1 MTQPAHRANS
11 GSQDAPWSQ
20 GEPGKRPDVRA
31 GLWKDAGFDEFDVAI
46 IGSGFGGSVAA
57 LRLVEKGY
65 RVLVIEAGSRYADK
79 DFAKNS
85 FQLKK
90 FLFFPRFGLKGI
102 QRIDFLKNVM
112 VMSGAGVGG
121 GSLVYANTLYRPPA
135 QFFTTGS
142 WAGIADWQKVLDPYF
157 DQAERMLGVE
167 TNPFFSPSD
176 AALKQVAE
184 RMGKGDT
191 FRMTP
196 LGVFFGQSGKQ
207 VGDPY
212 FGGVGPE
219 RTGCT
224 NCGECMTG
232 CRHGAKNTLVKNYL
246 YLAESAGAHVWSD
259 CTVVDIEKR
268 TMDDGEWFCLETRDS
283 SSWTGNSGQ
292 WPNKVYARQVI
303 VAAGALGTAKLLQK
317 VRAKGHLAG
326 LSDRLGHL
334 SRTNSESLLG
344 VVARGHDVDYSSGSA
359 ITSSIFPSPDTHI
372 EPVRYGKGSNFMALL
387 QSVMASG
394 KNGAT
399 PNPLRL
405 IWVTLKNLH
414 RLPSFY
420 NLRDWSERT
429 LILLVMQARDNSL
442 VTKLKPGLFGR
453 RLTSSQGHGEKNP
466 AWVPAGHEVA
476 RELAADMNGT
486 AGAVV
491 TEPFGIPMTAH
502 FLGGCV
508 IADDPSRGVVDP
520 YLRAFGVP
528 GLHILD
534 GSTLSANPGV
544 NPSLSITAQA
554 EWAMAHWPNKN
565 EADPRPALGDKFAL
579 VTPVAPKSPV
589 VPRTASGALKLPIS
603 VKRK

>member
-1 MTQPAHRANS
+1 MNAKPEHNRTNGDS
-11 GSQDAPWSQ
+11 G
-20 GEPGKRPDVRA
+20 
-31 GLWKDAGFDEFDVAI
+31 EFDVAI
-46 IGSGFGGSVAA
+46 IGSGFGGSIAA

-65 RVLVIEAGSRYADK
+65 RVLVIEAGRRYTDHE
-79 DFAKNS
+79 FAKTS
-85 FQLKK
+85 FNLKK
-90 FLFFPRFGLKGI
+90 FLYFPRLGLRGI

-135 QFFTTGS
+135 EFFTTGS
-142 WAGIADWQKVLDPYF
+142 WAGITDWQKTLSPYF

-167 TNPFFSPSD
+167 VNPFFSPSD
-176 AALKQVAE
+176 AAVKKVAE
-184 RMGKGDT
+184 RMGRGDT

-196 LGVFFGQSGKQ
+196 LGVHFGAAGKT
-207 VGDPY
+207 VEDPY
-212 FGGVGPE
+212 FGGVGPA

-246 YLAESAGAHVWSD
+246 YLAEQAGAQVVAET
-259 CTVVDIEKR
+259 TVADIRELAGGGFELSVR
-268 TMDDGEWFCLETRDS
+268 GS
-283 SSWTGNSGQ
+283 SAWRGSGQ
-292 WPNKVYARQVI
+292 RSIRAGQVI

-317 VRAKGHLAG
+317 VRAAGHLQG

-344 VVARGHDVDYSSGSA
+344 VVARGDDIDYSQGAA

-372 EPVRYGKGSNFMALL
+372 EPVRYGKGSNFMALV
-387 QSVMASG
+387 QRVIASG
-394 KNGAT
+394 KAGQN

-405 IWVTLKNLH
+405 IWATITNLH

-420 NLRDWSERT
+420 NLRDWSERAI
-429 LILLVMQARDNSL
+429 ILLVMQARDNSL
-442 VTKLKPGLFGR
+442 VTKLKGGLFGR
-453 RLTSSQGHGEKNP
+453 RLTSVQGHGEKNP
-466 AWVPAGHEVA
+466 AWVPAGHDVA
-476 RELAADMNGT
+476 RELAKEINGT
-486 AGAVV
+486 PGAVV

-508 IADDPSRGVVDP
+508 IGADASTGVVDP
-520 YLRAFGVP
+520 YLRAFGVD

-544 NPSLSITAQA
+544 NPSLAIAAQA
-554 EWAMAHWPNKN
+554 EWAMAHWPNKGGS
-565 EADPRPALGDKFAL
+565 DPRPGLGEKFAA
-579 VTPVAPKSPV
+579 VQPVPPLKPV
-589 VPRTASGALKLPIS
+589 VPKTASGALRLPLT
-603 VKRK
+603 VKRSA

>member
-1 MTQPAHRANS
+1 MTAENL
-11 GSQDAPWSQ
+11 DY
-20 GEPGKRPDVRA
+20 
-31 GLWKDAGFDEFDVAI
+31 DVAI
-46 IGSGFGGSVAA
+46 VGSGFGGSVAA
-57 LRLVEKGY
+57 LRLSEKGY
-65 RVLVIEAGSRYADK
+65 RVLVIEAGSRYDDT

-135 QFFTTGS
+135 GFYTTGS
-142 WAGIADWQKVLDPYF
+142 WVGITDWQAVLEPYF

-167 TNPFFSPSD
+167 VNPFFSPAD
-176 AALKQVAE
+176 AALKKVAD
-184 RMGKGDT
+184 RMGRGDS
-191 FRMTP
+191 FQMTP
-196 LGVFFGQSGKQ
+196 LGVFFGKPAHT
-207 VGDPY
+207 VDDPY
-212 FGGVGPE
+212 FGGVGPQ
-219 RTGCT
+219 RSGCT

-246 YLAESAGAHVWSD
+246 YLALRNGAVVQAD
-259 CTVVDIEKR
+259 TTVVDIGEQS
-268 TMDDGEWFCLETRDS
+268 DGSFIIKTRKS
-283 SSWTGNSGQ
+283 SAWLKNSTDTLQVG
-292 WPNKVYARQVI
+292 QVI
-303 VAAGALGTAKLLQK
+303 VAAGALGTAKLLQSI
-317 VRAKGHLAG
+317 RSNGNLRG
-326 LSDRLGHL
+326 MSDRLGHL

-344 VVARGHDVDYSSGSA
+344 VVAGGNEVDFSQGAA
-359 ITSSIFPSPDTHI
+359 ITSSIFPSADTHI

-394 KNGAT
+394 KKGQA

-405 IWVTLKNLH
+405 IWATITNLH

-420 NLRDWSERT
+420 NLRDWSERA
-429 LILLVMQARDNSL
+429 LILLVMQSRDNSL
-442 VTKLKPGLFGR
+442 VTYFKRGLFGSH
-453 RLTSSQGHGEKNP
+453 LSSKQGHGEQNP
-466 AWVPAGHEVA
+466 AWVPVGHEIA
-476 RELAADMNGT
+476 REIAKDVNGT

-508 IADDPSRGVVDP
+508 IAPDAQGGVVDS
-520 YLRAFGVP
+520 YLRAFGVA
-528 GLHILD
+528 GLHIMD

-554 EWAMAHWPNKN
+554 EWACAHWPNLG
-565 EADPRPALGDKFAL
+565 EADARPALGQPFEL
-579 VTPVAPKSPV
+579 VAPIAPLHPV
-589 VPRTASGALKLPIS
+589 VPVNAIGALRLPI
-603 VKRK
+603 RPI

>member
-1 MTQPAHRANS
+1 MTDF
-11 GSQDAPWSQ
+11 DA
-20 GEPGKRPDVRA
+20 
-31 GLWKDAGFDEFDVAI
+31 DVAI

-65 RVLVIEAGSRYADK
+65 KVVVIEAGSRYRDE

-90 FLFFPRFGLKGI
+90 FLFFPRLGLKGI
-102 QRIDFLKNVM
+102 QRIDLLRNVM

-121 GSLVYANTLYRPPA
+121 GSLVYANTLYRPPVE
-135 QFFTTGS
+135 FFKTGS
-142 WAGIADWQKVLDPYF
+142 WSEMADWQSVLAPYF

-176 AALKQVAE
+176 AALKKVAE
-184 RMGKGDT
+184 DMGVGDT

-196 LGVFFGQSGKQ
+196 VGVHFGEAGKT
-207 VGDPY
+207 VADPY
-212 FGGVGPE
+212 FGGAGPT
-219 RTGCT
+219 RTGCI

-246 YLAESAGAHVWSD
+246 YLAEANGAKVIAER
-259 CTVVDIEKR
+259 TVTDIEEQ
-268 TMDDGEWFCLETRDS
+268 DGGYKIRMRKS
-283 SSWTGNSGQ
+283 SASGMGSQ
-292 WPNKVYARQVI
+292 SIRAKQVI
-303 VAAGALGTAKLLQK
+303 VAAGALGTAKLLQR
-317 VRAKGHLAG
+317 VRSQGHLLG
-326 LSDRLGHL
+326 ISDRLGYL

-344 VVARGHDVDYSSGSA
+344 VVARGKDVDYSAGSA
-359 ITSSIFPSPDTHI
+359 ITSSIFPNENTHI
-372 EPVRYGKGSNFMALL
+372 EAVRYGKGSNFMALL
-387 QSVMASG
+387 ESVAASG
-394 KNGAT
+394 KKGQD

-405 IWVTLKNLH
+405 IWASIKNLH
-414 RLPSFY
+414 RLPSMY

-429 LILLVMQARDNSL
+429 LILLVMQSRDNSL
-442 VTKLKPGLFGR
+442 RTFMRRGIFGKK
-453 RLTSSQGHGEKNP
+453 LTSAQGHGEKNP
-466 AWVPAGHEVA
+466 SWVPLGHDVA
-476 RELAADMNGT
+476 RRLATEMDGT

-508 IADDPSRGVVDP
+508 IGADASQGVVDG
-520 YLRAFGVP
+520 YLRAFGQP

-554 EWAMAHWPNKN
+554 EWALAAWPNN
-565 EADPRPALGDKFAL
+565 GEADPRPALGSAFKVVA
-579 VTPVAPKSPV
+579 PVAPKNPAVSAKAP
-589 VPRTASGALKLPIS
+589 GALRLPIS
-603 VKRK
+603 VKR